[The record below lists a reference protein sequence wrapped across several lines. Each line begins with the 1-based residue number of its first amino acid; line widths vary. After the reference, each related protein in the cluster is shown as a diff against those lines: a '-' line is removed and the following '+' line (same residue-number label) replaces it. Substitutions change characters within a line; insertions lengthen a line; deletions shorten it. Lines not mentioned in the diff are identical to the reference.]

1 MKLKFAFLCS
11 LGLAATNALACFTV
25 YDPSNRVVYNGQ
37 TPPVDMSLPL
47 HQTLPQVYP
56 GGHLVFNG
64 NMECSRVQIVESRSP
79 DASPLLTDRRTAQ
92 ALKLP
97 HTILPTGAVL
107 VSQPPENMRPGV
119 SVASSTA
126 LPAVIVPARSRSTV
140 VITEM
145 RDPPMTVVQMGANMM
160 VRELR

>member
-1 MKLKFAFLCS
+1 MKSRLAFLGF

-25 YDPSNRVVYNGQ
+25 YDPSNRVVYNGE
-37 TPPVDMSLPL
+37 TPPVDMTLPL

-64 NMECSRVQIVESRSP
+64 NTECSRVQIVDSRST
-79 DASPLLTDRRTAQ
+79 DASPLLTDRRTAE

-97 HTILPTGAVL
+97 HTILPTGAAL
-107 VSQPPENMRPGV
+107 VKQRPQNMRPGV
-119 SVASSTA
+119 SVTSSA
-126 LPAVIVPARSRSTV
+126 APQALILPARPRSTV